1 MEISRGIILEMEN
14 KMVAKKM
21 KKILNKIGLTK
32 SILRDWR
39 KIAWTQLLW
48 GAKGRKTALLSVVP
62 YKGTCIDCHSLAQ
75 IDGSGVLCLNK
86 SWTKSN
92 PFKTLLVL
100 NRNAHLQI
108 EGNVDIYG
116 DSTIY
121 VNENAT
127 LIFRGGYMN
136 NRLNISVFDR
146 VEIGRK
152 VYVSENVSIRDSDNH
167 TLMYDG
173 KTSTNISAPIV
184 IEDNVWIGMNVTILK
199 GVHIGTG
206 AVIAAGAIVTKDVP
220 AGCLAAGVPAKVIRE
235 NISWS

>member
-1 MEISRGIILEMEN
+1 
-14 KMVAKKM
+14 M
-21 KKILNKIGLTK
+21 KKILNKIGITK

-48 GAKGRKTALLSVVP
+48 RAKGRNTALLSVVP
-62 YKGTCIDCHSLAQ
+62 YKGTCIDCHLSAQ
-75 IDGSGVLCLNK
+75 IDGSGVLCLNR

-127 LIFRGGYMN
+127 LIFRGG
-136 NRLNISVFDR
+136 
-146 VEIGRK
+146 
-152 VYVSENVSIRDSDNH
+152 VYE
-167 TLMYDG
+167 
-173 KTSTNISAPIV
+173 
-184 IEDNVWIGMNVTILK
+184 
-199 GVHIGTG
+199 
-206 AVIAAGAIVTKDVP
+206 
-220 AGCLAAGVPAKVIRE
+220 
-235 NISWS
+235 

>member
-1 MEISRGIILEMEN
+1 MEMEN
-14 KMVAKKM
+14 EMVAEKM

-39 KIAWTQLLW
+39 KIAWTKLLW
-48 GAKGRKTALLSVVP
+48 RAEGRKTALLSVVP
-62 YKGTCIDCHSLAQ
+62 YKGTCIDCHSSAQ
-75 IDGSGVLCLNK
+75 IDGIGVLYLNR

-173 KTSTNISAPIV
+173 KITTNISAPIV

-206 AVIAAGAIVTKDVP
+206 AVIAAGAVVTKDVP

>member
-1 MEISRGIILEMEN
+1 
-14 KMVAKKM
+14 
-21 KKILNKIGLTK
+21 
-32 SILRDWR
+32 
-39 KIAWTQLLW
+39 
-48 GAKGRKTALLSVVP
+48 
-62 YKGTCIDCHSLAQ
+62 
-75 IDGSGVLCLNK
+75 
-86 SWTKSN
+86 
-92 PFKTLLVL
+92 
-100 NRNAHLQI
+100 
-108 EGNVDIYG
+108 
-116 DSTIY
+116 
-121 VNENAT
+121 
-127 LIFRGGYMN
+127 MN

-206 AVIAAGAIVTKDVP
+206 AVIAAGAVVIKDVP

>member
-1 MEISRGIILEMEN
+1 MEMAY

-21 KKILNKIGLTK
+21 KKILNKLGLTK

-48 GAKGRKTALLSVVP
+48 RAKGRKTALLSVVP

-75 IDGSGVLCLNK
+75 IDGSGVLCLNR

-173 KTSTNISAPIV
+173 KITTNISAPIV

-206 AVIAAGAIVTKDVP
+206 AVIAAGAVVTKDVP

-235 NISWS
+235 NISWI